1 MSERTRANPR
11 ERPTSRRRTRTREVE
26 PPRFIVVTG
35 LSGAGKSQA
44 IRTLEDLG
52 YFCVDN
58 LPLALIPT
66 FAALTIGRDRQIQR
80 AAVVV
85 DIRGGRG
92 LSRFPA
98 MYRRL
103 KRQRG
108 LRVALI
114 FLEADD
120 RVLLRR
126 FSETRRPHPL
136 APTRSAAEG
145 LREERRRLQG
155 IRELADRIVD
165 TTRLSVHE
173 LRRAILGLASGIAS
187 VPPLTVNII
196 SFGFKHG
203 VPPDAD
209 LVFDVRFLPN
219 PHFVPGLR
227 ALTGLHPRVAR
238 YVLRSP
244 AARRFMRLST
254 ALLRFLLPEYIA
266 EGKAYLTIAI
276 GCTGGRHRSIAV
288 GEALAR
294 ELKQEPGVV
303 LRVRHRDP
311 EVE

>member
-1 MSERTRANPR
+1 VTGGRTRARAPR
-11 ERPTSRRRTRTREVE
+11 AEA
-26 PPRFIVVTG
+26 PRFIVVTG

-66 FAALTIGRDRQIQR
+66 FAALTVGRDRQIQR

-85 DIRGGRG
+85 DIRGGRE
-92 LSRFPA
+92 LSGFPA

-120 RVLLRR
+120 RILLRR

-145 LREERRRLQG
+145 LHEERRRLHA
-155 IRELADRIVD
+155 IRGLADRIVD
-165 TTRLSVHE
+165 TSRLSVHE
-173 LRRAILGLASGIAS
+173 LRRAILGLAIGSS
-187 VPPLTVNII
+187 SLPPLTVNIV

-203 VPPDAD
+203 VPADAD

-227 ALTGLHPRVAR
+227 ALTGQHPRVSR

-244 AARRFMRLST
+244 SARRFLRLST

-276 GCTGGRHRSIAV
+276 GCTGGRHRSIAI
-288 GEALAR
+288 GEALGR
-294 ELKQEPGVV
+294 QLKKEPGVV
-303 LRVRHRDP
+303 LRIRHRDP

>member
-1 MSERTRANPR
+1 MRPR
-11 ERPTSRRRTRTREVE
+11 RLRSDGSAADA
-26 PPRFIVVTG
+26 PRFVVITG
-35 LSGAGKSQA
+35 LSGAGKSHA

-66 FAALTIGRDRQIQR
+66 FAALTVGRDRQIR
-80 AAVVV
+80 RGAVVV
-85 DIRGGRG
+85 DIRGGRE

-114 FLEADD
+114 FLDAED
-120 RVLLRR
+120 RILLRR

-136 APTRSAAEG
+136 APTRSPAEG
-145 LREERRRLQG
+145 LREERRRLRA

-165 TTRLSVHE
+165 TSRLSVHE
-173 LRRAILGLASGIAS
+173 LRRAILGLASGARAAR
-187 VPPLTVNII
+187 PLTVNIV

-227 ALTGLHPRVAR
+227 ALSGLHPRVAR
-238 YVLRSP
+238 YVMRAP
-244 AARRFMRLST
+244 AAKRFLRLTT

-266 EGKAYLTIAI
+266 EGKAYLMIAI
-276 GCTGGRHRSIAV
+276 GCTGGRHRSIAI
-288 GEALAR
+288 GEALAKR
-294 ELKQEPGVV
+294 LKTVRGVTV
-303 LRVRHRDP
+303 RVRHRDP

>member
-1 MSERTRANPR
+1 M
-11 ERPTSRRRTRTREVE
+11 SRRRSRAGGVTAEA
-26 PPRFIVVTG
+26 PRFIVITG
-35 LSGAGKSQA
+35 LSGAGKSRA
-44 IRTLEDLG
+44 IRALEDLG

-66 FAALTIGRDRQIQR
+66 FAALTIGRDRQIRR

-85 DIRGGRG
+85 DIRGGRE

-114 FLEADD
+114 FLDADD
-120 RVLLRR
+120 RILLRR

-145 LREERRRLQG
+145 LREERRRLG
-155 IRELADRIVD
+155 AIRELADRIVD
-165 TTRLSVHE
+165 TSRLSVHE
-173 LRRAILGLASGIAS
+173 LRRAILGLASGSDAT
-187 VPPLTVNII
+187 PPLAVSIV

-203 VPPDAD
+203 VPADAD

-227 ALTGLHPRVAR
+227 ALSGLHPRVAR
-238 YVLRSP
+238 FVLRTP
-244 AARRFMRLST
+244 AAKRFLRLTT

-276 GCTGGRHRSIAV
+276 GCTGGRHRSIAI
-288 GEALAR
+288 GEALVR
-294 ELKQEPGVV
+294 RLRSVRGVT